1 MTRGSAF
8 VYPHTTLTSTMAC
21 TMVDVFPVPGGP
33 KMTKGS
39 TDVRERMATMAD
51 LCSGLGKAMW
61 FRASVAGKDGSTL
74 EAASVP

>member
-1 MTRGSAF
+1 
-8 VYPHTTLTSTMAC
+8 
-21 TMVDVFPVPGGP
+21 
-33 KMTKGS
+33 MTKGS

-61 FRASVAGKDGSTL
+61 FLASVAGKDGSTL